1 MLHFLLNYA
10 ILMWFYVKHIQAH
23 HILSDNF
30 RFKNREYLKF
40 STLCYT
46 LFLYLLYKVASQIS
60 WKRDKTCA
68 TGRDCLPCSLIST
81 TTAYSNITRFER
93 HLASHFCSSVV
104 HYNFSCNL
112 YSCLLV

>member
-46 LFLYLLYKVASQIS
+46 LFLYLLYKGCFTNLME
-60 WKRDKTCA
+60 KRQNLCHWERRPALQLDFYHH
-68 TGRDCLPCSLIST
+68 SLLK
-81 TTAYSNITRFER
+81 Y
-93 HLASHFCSSVV
+93 H
-104 HYNFSCNL
+104 
-112 YSCLLV
+112 